1 MNKKL
6 LAAFDAFANK
16 DQNAATK
23 LFREFFVESARSI
36 NRKMERQLNEFYEGD
51 EEDSFEDEVEAPEE
65 DHSDYDFADEDEGED
80 DFGADED
87 FGDEGDFG
95 EETPTAEQWTEVK
108 DAFAELEALMQELGA
123 DKDEDDFGDE
133 DFGDEGEDSLEFGDE
148 DESEDGDFEP
158 EDEEEEG
165 IQESYQLKPVKT
177 PDMKEQGDVN
187 TKSPVVKGV
196 KGVNGVKGTD
206 MEFKGANATGT
217 NDKLDTKVPQYK
229 EENNSNVEGSGKSIY
244 KKAAPK
250 KAKAPEGSENGQMI
264 LKDIR
269 K

>member
-23 LFREFFVESARSI
+23 LFREFFVESARQI
-36 NRKMERQLNEFYEGD
+36 NRKMDRQLNEFYEGD
-51 EEDSFEDEVEAPEE
+51 KEESLEDEVDAPEE
-65 DHSDYDFADEDEGED
+65 DHDGYDFDDESEGDEFGSED
-80 DFGADED
+80 DFGDED
-87 FGDEGDFG
+87 EFGSDEGVEAG
-95 EETPTAEQWTEVK
+95 EIPNAEEWAEVK
-108 DAFAELEALMQELGA
+108 DAFSELEALMQELGA

-133 DFGDEGEDSLEFGDE
+133 DEFGSDEDEGDTVEFGDDEE
-148 DESEDGDFEP
+148 DEDEP
-158 EDEEEEG
+158 M
-165 IQESYQLKPVKT
+165 QESYQMKAVKV

-187 TKSPVVKGV
+187 TKSPVAKGV

-206 MEFKGANATGT
+206 MEFKGSTATGT
-217 NDKLDTKVPQYK
+217 NDKLDSKVPQYK
-229 EENNSNVEGSGKSIY
+229 EEDHSNVEGSGKAVY
-244 KKAAPK
+244 KKAAQK
-250 KAKAPEGSENGQMI
+250 KVKEPQGSVNNQMP